1 MKVEAVEAELVARET
16 SVVPGQPLT
25 LGLRL
30 QHDPHWHSYW
40 RNPGDSGLPTQLE
53 LSLPEGFVAGSF
65 DWPAPQR
72 LFIPP
77 LANYGYEGEVVLP
90 LRVSVPAGFDGDSL
104 RVVGKAS
111 WLMCSDVC
119 IPGDAELALTLP
131 VSRDGSTSAS
141 RHAALFDDAHRRLP
155 AQTLEVQVGAAGE
168 RLSLGLPEALA
179 SAEFFPYHE
188 GLIANA
194 APQAL
199 HAIEAEGQPER
210 RLELRLSD
218 EGARRVA
225 DPAER
230 LRAAEGVLVA
240 GDRIFELTPVV
251 AQGPLD
257 AGVEIS
263 RVAGAEAAPAPGSS
277 AGRAG
282 GAFSSLFSRGAGGAS
297 TAGPAA
303 GAPGTQATGA
313 PGSEGSSASASGA
326 AVDAGGQV
334 GGSLAGLLVAALF
347 AAVGGLILN
356 LMPCVFPV
364 IGLKVL
370 GFAGHGSAGD
380 PARQQS
386 ASRASRNSALAFSA
400 GVLTSFWLL
409 AVLLL
414 GLRAAGHAVGWGF
427 QLQSPAF
434 VAAMAL
440 LFVAIGLNFS
450 GVWEFGLGM
459 TRLGQYEQR
468 KGSTTSGSFGAG
480 VLAVLVATPCTAPFM
495 GSALGYTLSA
505 SVVETLVVF
514 TALGLG
520 MALPYLLL
528 GSFPAWLRH
537 LPRPGRWMESF
548 RQALA
553 FPMYATAAWLG
564 WVLGRQAGI
573 DATFALAIGAVLLG
587 LAAWLYGR
595 FVQQA
600 QPVRVDPVRARHR
613 RGFAAS
619 LAVLSLAAGLLVAW
633 PDQKSISG
641 QPARSASA
649 GEGFDPRSAGLAG
662 VAADAG
668 AAGRVGAPG
677 AGAGE
682 TGSASAF
689 ADPASGT
696 SADPAAWYP
705 WSPDAVARASAAG
718 RPVFVDFTA
727 AWCVSCQVNKKLVLD
742 REAVVQAMQAAE
754 VLRLRADWTSR
765 DEEIGAELA
774 RHGRNGVPLYLLYRP
789 GSTQPTVL
797 PELLTPGIVAA
808 AIESVARQ

>member
-1 MKVEAVEAELVARET
+1 MM
-16 SVVPGQPLT
+16 
-25 LGLRL
+25 
-30 QHDPHWHSYW
+30 
-40 RNPGDSGLPTQLE
+40 
-53 LSLPEGFVAGSF
+53 
-65 DWPAPQR
+65 
-72 LFIPP
+72 I
-77 LANYGYEGEVVLP
+77 
-90 LRVSVPAGFDGDSL
+90 
-104 RVVGKAS
+104 
-111 WLMCSDVC
+111 
-119 IPGDAELALTLP
+119 
-131 VSRDGSTSAS
+131 
-141 RHAALFDDAHRRLP
+141 
-155 AQTLEVQVGAAGE
+155 
-168 RLSLGLPEALA
+168 
-179 SAEFFPYHE
+179 
-188 GLIANA
+188 
-194 APQAL
+194 
-199 HAIEAEGQPER
+199 
-210 RLELRLSD
+210 
-218 EGARRVA
+218 
-225 DPAER
+225 
-230 LRAAEGVLVA
+230 
-240 GDRIFELTPVV
+240 
-251 AQGPLD
+251 
-257 AGVEIS
+257 
-263 RVAGAEAAPAPGSS
+263 
-277 AGRAG
+277 
-282 GAFSSLFSRGAGGAS
+282 
-297 TAGPAA
+297 
-303 GAPGTQATGA
+303 
-313 PGSEGSSASASGA
+313 
-326 AVDAGGQV
+326 
-334 GGSLAGLLVAALF
+334 
-347 AAVGGLILN
+347 
-356 LMPCVFPV
+356 
-364 IGLKVL
+364 
-370 GFAGHGSAGD
+370 
-380 PARQQS
+380 
-386 ASRASRNSALAFSA
+386 
-400 GVLTSFWLL
+400 
-409 AVLLL
+409 
-414 GLRAAGHAVGWGF
+414 
-427 QLQSPAF
+427 
-434 VAAMAL
+434 
-440 LFVAIGLNFS
+440 
-450 GVWEFGLGM
+450 
-459 TRLGQYEQR
+459 
-468 KGSTTSGSFGAG
+468 
-480 VLAVLVATPCTAPFM
+480 TPCTAPFM